1 MFGFFKRKK
10 NKSPRTNNE
19 SFMTSS
25 VNDYPKENNSFQ
37 EMKEKTS
44 EISDN
49 VQESTSEISDNVQES
64 TSDILDD
71 VKESAGETLSD
82 AKESAENA
90 LSDVQEK
97 TSDIIDNFKNDKDED
112 INDDVSSE
120 EKELSEEL
128 TTTNS
133 EKEFENENEDLGEY
147 SGDSNEP
154 FSEVISEEYV
164 PEDPEDDNTSLSEEH
179 LDEEDIAESVTPD
192 ENEEETTTEDPFVV
206 NEEEAITK
214 DPSVVEEEEDNEE
227 EITTEDPFVVNEEEA
242 ITKDPSVVEEE
253 EDNEE
258 EAITEDPS
266 VVEDNEEETIALFPV
281 NDVSVEESE
290 IDNFIEESKDVDDIE
305 NNDDSQFS
313 MNFDSISSEENG
325 ERDTLDIDQVQNQE
339 NHEEEKELRKSVA
352 FNVQKLINNKTY
364 PLILAIKEND
374 DAIKEELSSII
385 GTSTVFLV
393 DFTESRNGYKVIPSS
408 ANREF
413 APINNEGDSSYLDG
427 IDIINLIKNSG
438 DKYDGSFIIIAGIDN
453 ITNKVSHALSGNQI
467 AIDMIYEKIKTSI
480 REAVENNIT
489 VIGTGYELNEPL
501 SDFIDKLSL
510 EDIIEDQDFSEE
522 NDSIV
527 PVQEKEIE
535 DGDENIAEHT
545 EYNLNESVDKEEHKP
560 EEIIS
565 ETTIEN
571 NADVID
577 NDNRNTVD
585 EYLKSMGKSSIEEG
599 IDNKNNDSLEE
610 EE

>member
-25 VNDYPKENNSFQ
+25 VNDSPKENNSFQ
-37 EMKEKTS
+37 EMKEK
-44 EISDN
+44 
-49 VQESTSEISDNVQES
+49 TSEISDNVQES

-82 AKESAENA
+82 VKESAENA

-120 EKELSEEL
+120 DKELSEEL
-128 TTTNS
+128 TTTSS

-147 SGDSNEP
+147 SRDSNEP
-154 FSEVISEEYV
+154 SSEVISEEYV
-164 PEDPEDDNTSLSEEH
+164 PEDSEEDNTSLSEGN
-179 LDEEDIAESVTPD
+179 LDEEDIAESVTPY

-206 NEEEAITK
+206 
-214 DPSVVEEEEDNEE
+214 DEEEDNEE
-227 EITTEDPFVVNEEEA
+227 ETLTEDPFVVDVNEEEDNEEE
-242 ITKDPSVVEEE
+242 TTTDDPFVLEEE
-253 EDNEE
+253 EDNEQ

-266 VVEDNEEETIALFPV
+266 VVNEEEDNNEEETIALFPV
-281 NDVSVEESE
+281 SDVSVEESE
-290 IDNFIEESKDVDDIE
+290 IDNFIEESKDADDLE
-305 NNDDSQFS
+305 NNDNAQVL
-313 MNFDSISSEENG
+313 MNFDSISSEEND

-339 NHEEEKELRKSVA
+339 NYELEKGLRKLVA
-352 FNVQKLINNKTY
+352 LNLQKIINNKTY
-364 PLILAIKEND
+364 PFFLTLKEND

-427 IDIINLIKNSG
+427 IDIINLIKNRG

-453 ITNKVSHALSGNQI
+453 IINKVSHALSGNQI
-467 AIDMIYEKIKTSI
+467 AMDMIYEKIKTSI
-480 REAVENNIT
+480 QEAIENNIT
-489 VIGTGYELNEPL
+489 VIGTGYELNKPL
-501 SDFIDKLSL
+501 GDFLDKLLL
-510 EDIIEDQDFSEE
+510 EEIIEDQDFSEE
-522 NDSIV
+522 
-527 PVQEKEIE
+527 IE
-535 DGDENIAEHT
+535 DGDENVAEHT

>member
-25 VNDYPKENNSFQ
+25 VNDSPKENNSFQ
-37 EMKEKTS
+37 EMKEK
-44 EISDN
+44 
-49 VQESTSEISDNVQES
+49 TSEISDNVQES

-82 AKESAENA
+82 VKESAENA

-120 EKELSEEL
+120 DKELSEEL
-128 TTTNS
+128 TTTSS

-147 SGDSNEP
+147 SRDSNEP
-154 FSEVISEEYV
+154 SSEVISEEYV
-164 PEDPEDDNTSLSEEH
+164 PEDSEEDNTSLSEGN
-179 LDEEDIAESVTPD
+179 LDEEDIAESVTPY

-206 NEEEAITK
+206 
-214 DPSVVEEEEDNEE
+214 DEEEDNEE
-227 EITTEDPFVVNEEEA
+227 ETLTEDPFVVDVNEEEDNEEE
-242 ITKDPSVVEEE
+242 TTTDDPFVLEEE
-253 EDNEE
+253 EDNEQ

-266 VVEDNEEETIALFPV
+266 VVNEEEDNNEEETIALFPV
-281 NDVSVEESE
+281 SDVSVEESE
-290 IDNFIEESKDVDDIE
+290 IDNFIEESKDADDLE
-305 NNDDSQFS
+305 NNDNAQVS
-313 MNFDSISSEENG
+313 MNFDSISSEEND

-339 NHEEEKELRKSVA
+339 NYELEKGLRKLVA
-352 FNVQKLINNKTY
+352 LNLQKIINNKTY
-364 PLILAIKEND
+364 PFFLTLKEND

-453 ITNKVSHALSGNQI
+453 IINKVSHALSGNQI
-467 AIDMIYEKIKTSI
+467 AMDMIYEKIKTSI
-480 REAVENNIT
+480 QEAIENNIT
-489 VIGTGYELNEPL
+489 VIGTGYELNKPL
-501 SDFIDKLSL
+501 GDFLDKLLL
-510 EDIIEDQDFSEE
+510 EEIIEDQDFSEE
-522 NDSIV
+522 
-527 PVQEKEIE
+527 IE
-535 DGDENIAEHT
+535 DGDKNVTEHT
-545 EYNLNESVDKEEHKP
+545 EYNLNESVDKEEHQP

-565 ETTIEN
+565 ETTTEN

-599 IDNKNNDSLEE
+599 IDNKNNDTLEE

>member
-37 EMKEKTS
+37 EMKEK
-44 EISDN
+44 
-49 VQESTSEISDNVQES
+49 TSEISDNVQES

-192 ENEEETTTEDPFVV
+192 ENEEETTTEDP
-206 NEEEAITK
+206 
-214 DPSVVEEEEDNEE
+214 S
-227 EITTEDPFVVNEEEA
+227 VVNEEEA

-535 DGDENIAEHT
+535 DGDENVAEHT

-565 ETTIEN
+565 ETTTEN

>member
-192 ENEEETTTEDPFVV
+192 ENEEET
-206 NEEEAITK
+206 
-214 DPSVVEEEEDNEE
+214 
-227 EITTEDPFVVNEEEA
+227 TTEDPFVVNEEEA